1 MCSAEHKDE
10 VIRQMGQ
17 EKYDKAVELLDKI
30 VKKQEAEGKF
40 EDIKDLVDTRTD
52 AEKGKALDS
61 GF

>member
-1 MCSAEHKDE
+1 MCSPDLKSE
-10 VIRQMGQ
+10 VITQMGQ
-17 EKYDKAVELLDKI
+17 EKYDKAVELMDKL

-40 EDIKDLVDTRTD
+40 EDIKDLVDTRSD